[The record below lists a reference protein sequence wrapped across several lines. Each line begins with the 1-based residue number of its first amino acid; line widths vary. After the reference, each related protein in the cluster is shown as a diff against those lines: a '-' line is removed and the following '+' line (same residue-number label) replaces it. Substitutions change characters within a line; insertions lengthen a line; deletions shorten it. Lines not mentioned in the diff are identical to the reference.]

1 MSGSVRGAEEQSSAP
16 TRHGEHGDGMWR
28 KLTRSAFIELMARH
42 ALPER
47 GF

>member
-1 MSGSVRGAEEQSSAP
+1 
-16 TRHGEHGDGMWR
+16 MWR